1 MAYQARTYEDAGG
14 IIMTQELAIN
24 GGKPVRDKLLPYGHQ
39 WIDEEDIKAVI
50 EVLRSDWIT
59 QGPKVAEF
67 EKEFAKY
74 VVARYAVAVNSGTAA
89 LHGACFA
96 AEIVKRDE
104 VITTPITF
112 VASANCVIYQKGNP
126 IFADIDADTLN
137 IDPEEIKKKIT
148 KITKALIPVD
158 FSGLPVDLEEILHI
172 AKENNLI
179 VIEDASHALGATYKN
194 KKIGSIS
201 DMTIFSFHPVK
212 HITTGEGGMIT
223 TDNKEYYERLKLFR
237 THGITKEKDK
247 LLNYDGP
254 WYYEM
259 QELGYNYRLTDFQ
272 CALGMAQLKKIDKNV
287 QRRIEI
293 AQKYNEEFKDIEEIK
308 TPYSDSKN
316 STSAWHLYI
325 IQLNLEK
332 LKVSRR
338 EIFEAL
344 RAENIGI
351 NVHYIPIHLQPYYQ
365 KRFGYHLGDF
375 PKAEN
380 YYSRAITLP
389 IFPKMS
395 DKDINDEI
403 KAVKKVVNYYRR
415 RI

>member
-1 MAYQARTYEDAGG
+1 MAQD
-14 IIMTQELAIN
+14 LAIN

-74 VVARYAVAVNSGTAA
+74 VGARYAVAVNSGTAA
-89 LHGACFA
+89 LHAACFA
-96 AEIVKRDE
+96 AQIEKGDE

-112 VASANCVIYQKGNP
+112 AASANCVLYQGGTP
-126 IFADIDADTLN
+126 VFADIKEDTLN
-137 IDPEEIKKKIT
+137 IDPEEIKKKINQ
-148 KITKALIPVD
+148 KTKALIPVD
-158 FSGLPVDLEEILHI
+158 FTGLPVDLEKIQKI
-172 AKENNLI
+172 SRENNLI
-179 VIEDASHALGATYKN
+179 IIEDASHALGASYKGS
-194 KKIGSIS
+194 KIGSIS

-223 TDNKEYYERLKLFR
+223 TNNKKYYERLKLFR
-237 THGITKEKDK
+237 THGITKDKDK

-272 CALGMAQLKKIDKNV
+272 CALGLGQLKKIDKFI
-287 QRRIEI
+287 QRRREI
-293 AQKYNEEFKDIEEIK
+293 VKRYNSEFKDMQEIK
-308 TPYSDSKN
+308 ISEINPIDSN
-316 STSAWHLYI
+316 PVWHIYM
-325 IQLNLEK
+325 IQVNLEK
-332 LKVSRR
+332 LEVDRKK
-338 EIFEAL
+338 IYEAL
-344 RAENIGI
+344 RAENIGV
-351 NVHYIPIHLQPYYQ
+351 NVHYIPIHLQPYYR

-389 IFPKMS
+389 VFPKMS
-395 DKDINDEI
+395 DKDIDDVI
-403 KAVKKVVNYYRR
+403 KAVKKVINYYKK
-415 RI
+415 

>member
-1 MAYQARTYEDAGG
+1 
-14 IIMTQELAIN
+14 MTQELAIN

-67 EKEFAKY
+67 EKKFASY
-74 VVARYAVAVNSGTAA
+74 VDAKFAVAVNSGTAA
-89 LHGACFA
+89 LHAACFA
-96 AEIVKRDE
+96 VQIEKGDE

-112 VASANCVIYQKGNP
+112 AASANCVLYQGGTP
-126 IFADIDADTLN
+126 VFADIDENTLN
-137 IDPEEIKKKIT
+137 IDPVEIEKKIT
-148 KITKALIPVD
+148 KKTKTLIPVD
-158 FSGLPVDLEEILHI
+158 FTGRPVDLEKILQI
-172 AKENNLI
+172 AKDNKLI
-179 VIEDASHALGATYKN
+179 IIEDASHALGTTYKGS
-194 KKIGSIS
+194 KIGSIS
-201 DMTIFSFHPVK
+201 DMTVFSFHPVK

-223 TDNKEYYERLKLFR
+223 TNNEEYYERLKLFR

-259 QELGYNYRLTDFQ
+259 QGLGYNYRLTDFQ
-272 CALGMAQLKKIDKNV
+272 CALGLSQLKKIDRIN
-287 QRRIEI
+287 QRKIEI
-293 AQKYNEEFKDIEEIK
+293 AQKYNSKFQDMAEI
-308 TPYSDSKN
+308 TIPQINPVDSN
-316 STSAWHLYI
+316 PAWHIYV

-332 LKVSRR
+332 LKVGRR

-344 RAENIGI
+344 KVENIGV
-351 NVHYIPIHLQPYYQ
+351 NVHYIPVHLQPYYQ
-365 KRFGYHLGDF
+365 KTYNYHKGDF

-395 DKDINDEI
+395 DKDVDDVIM
-403 KAVKKVVNYYRR
+403 AVKKVIEYYKK
-415 RI
+415 

>member
-1 MAYQARTYEDAGG
+1 
-14 IIMTQELAIN
+14 MTQELAIN

-39 WIDEEDIKAVI
+39 WIDEEDIKTVI

-74 VVARYAVAVNSGTAA
+74 VEARYAVAVNSGTAA
-89 LHGACFA
+89 LHAACFA
-96 AEIVKRDE
+96 AQIEKGDE

-112 VASANCVIYQKGNP
+112 AASANCVLYQGGTP
-126 IFADIDADTLN
+126 VFADIKEDTLN
-137 IDPEEIKKKIT
+137 IDPEEIKKKINQ
-148 KITKALIPVD
+148 KTKALIPVD
-158 FSGLPVDLEEILHI
+158 FTGLPVDLKEIQEI
-172 AKENNLI
+172 AQKYNLI
-179 VIEDASHALGATYKN
+179 IIEDASHALGATYKGN
-194 KKIGSIS
+194 KIGSIS

-223 TDNKEYYERLKLFR
+223 TNNKEYYERLKLFR
-237 THGITKEKDK
+237 THGITKDKDK
-247 LLNYDGP
+247 LLKYDGP

-272 CALGMAQLKKIDKNV
+272 CALGLSQLKKIDRIIQ
-287 QRRIEI
+287 QRREI
-293 AQKYNEEFKDIEEIK
+293 VKKYNCEFKDMPEVKIPEVN
-308 TPYSDSKN
+308 PVDSKP
-316 STSAWHLYI
+316 AWHIYM

-332 LKVSRR
+332 LKVGRR

-344 RAENIGI
+344 RAENLGV

-365 KRFGYHLGDF
+365 KRFGYHKEDF
-375 PKAEN
+375 PEAEN
-380 YYSRAITLP
+380 YYSRVITLP

-395 DKDINDEI
+395 NKDIDDVVM
-403 KAVKKVVNYYRR
+403 AAKKVIDYYKR
-415 RI
+415 

>member
-50 EVLRSDWIT
+50 EVLHSDWIT

-74 VVARYAVAVNSGTAA
+74 VGARYAVAVNSGTAA
-89 LHGACFA
+89 LHTACFA
-96 AEIVKRDE
+96 AQIEKGDE

-112 VASANCVIYQKGNP
+112 AASANCVLYQGGTP
-126 IFADIDADTLN
+126 IFADIKEDTLN
-137 IDPEEIKKKIT
+137 IDPEEIKKKINQ
-148 KITKALIPVD
+148 KTKALIPVD
-158 FSGLPVDLEEILHI
+158 FAGLPVDLEEIQEI
-172 AKENNLI
+172 ARKYNLI
-179 VIEDASHALGATYKN
+179 IIEDASHALGATYKGS
-194 KKIGSIS
+194 KIGSIS

-223 TDNKEYYERLKLFR
+223 TNNKEYYERLKLFR
-237 THGITKEKDK
+237 THGITKDKDK
-247 LLNYDGP
+247 LLKYDGT

-272 CALGMAQLKKIDKNV
+272 CALGISQLKNIDKFLN
-287 QRRIEI
+287 RRREIVARYNNEFKNLKEI
-293 AQKYNEEFKDIEEIK
+293 AIPELNHI
-308 TPYSDSKN
+308 DSN
-316 STSAWHLYI
+316 PAWHLYV

-332 LKVSRR
+332 LKVGRR

-344 RAENIGI
+344 RAENIGV
-351 NVHYIPIHLQPYYQ
+351 NVHYIPVHLQTYYQ
-365 KRFGYHLGDF
+365 KRFGYNLGDF
-375 PKAEN
+375 PKAEK

-389 IFPKMS
+389 VFPKMT
-395 DKDINDEI
+395 DKDVDEVI
-403 KAVKKVVNYYRR
+403 MAAKKVINYYKK
-415 RI
+415 

>member
-1 MAYQARTYEDAGG
+1 
-14 IIMTQELAIN
+14 MTLELAIN
-24 GGKPVRDKLLPYGHQ
+24 GGKPVRDKILPYGHQ
-39 WIDEEDIKAVI
+39 WIDEEDIEAVSG
-50 EVLRSDWIT
+50 VLHSDWIT

-74 VVARYAVAVNSGTAA
+74 VDNKYAVAVSSGTAA
-89 LHGACFA
+89 LHDACFA
-96 AEIVKRDE
+96 AQIEKGDE
-104 VITTPITF
+104 AITSPITF
-112 VASANCVIYQKGNP
+112 AASANCVLYQGGTP

-137 IDPEEIKKKIT
+137 IDSVEIKKKIT
-148 KITKALIPVD
+148 KKTKILIPVD
-158 FSGLPVDLEEILHI
+158 FTGLPADLEKILQI
-172 AKENNLI
+172 ARKNNLI
-179 VIEDASHALGATYKN
+179 VIEDASHALGATYRN
-194 KKIGSIS
+194 RKIGSIS

-223 TDNKEYYERLKLFR
+223 TNNKEYYERLKLFR
-237 THGITKEKDK
+237 THGITKDKDK

-272 CALGMAQLKKIDKNV
+272 CALGLSQLKKIDRII
-287 QRRIEI
+287 RRRREI
-293 AQKYNEEFKDIEEIK
+293 VQKYNNEFKDLPEIK
-308 TPYSDSKN
+308 IPQINPVN
-316 STSAWHLYI
+316 SNPAWHIYM

-332 LKVSRR
+332 LKVGRR

-344 RAENIGI
+344 KAENIGV
-351 NVHYIPIHLQPYYQ
+351 NVHYIPVHLQPYYQ

-389 IFPKMS
+389 VFPKMS
-395 DKDINDEI
+395 DKDIDDVI
-403 KAVKKVVNYYRR
+403 KAVKKVINYCKK
-415 RI
+415 

>member
-1 MAYQARTYEDAGG
+1 MIQ
-14 IIMTQELAIN
+14 QLAIN

-50 EVLRSDWIT
+50 DVLRSDWIT

-67 EKEFAKY
+67 EKEFARY
-74 VVARYAVAVNSGTAA
+74 VGARYAVAVNSGTAA
-89 LHGACFA
+89 LHAACFA
-96 AEIVKRDE
+96 ARIEKGDE

-112 VASANCVIYQKGNP
+112 AASANCVLYQGGTP
-126 IFADIDADTLN
+126 VFADIDENTLN
-137 IDPEEIKKKIT
+137 IAPVKIKKKIT
-148 KITKALIPVD
+148 KKTKALIPVD
-158 FSGLPVDLEEILHI
+158 FTGLPVDLEKILQI
-172 AKENNLI
+172 AKDNNSI
-179 VIEDASHALGATYKN
+179 IIEDASHALGATYKDS
-194 KKIGSIS
+194 KIGSIS

-223 TDNKEYYERLKLFR
+223 TNNKEYYERLKLFR
-237 THGITKEKDK
+237 THGITKDKDK

-272 CALGMAQLKKIDKNV
+272 CALGLNQLKKIDRII
-287 QRRIEI
+287 QRRRKIVK
-293 AQKYNEEFKDIEEIK
+293 KYNYEFKDIPEIK
-308 TPYSDSKN
+308 ISQINPTDSN
-316 STSAWHLYI
+316 PTWHIYM

-338 EIFEAL
+338 NIFEAL
-344 RAENIGI
+344 RAENIGV
-351 NVHYIPIHLQPYYQ
+351 NVHYIPVHLQPYYQ
-365 KRFGYHLGDF
+365 NRFGYRRGDF

-389 IFPKMS
+389 VFPKMS
-395 DKDINDEI
+395 DKDIDDVVA
-403 KAVKKVVNYYRR
+403 AVKKVINYYKK
-415 RI
+415 

>member
-1 MAYQARTYEDAGG
+1 
-14 IIMTQELAIN
+14 MTQELAIN

-74 VVARYAVAVNSGTAA
+74 VGARYAVAVNSGTAA
-89 LHGACFA
+89 LHAACFA
-96 AEIVKRDE
+96 AQIEKGDE

-112 VASANCVIYQKGNP
+112 AASANCVLYQAGTP

-148 KITKALIPVD
+148 KKTRALIPVD
-158 FSGLPVDLEEILHI
+158 FTGPPVNLEKILQI
-172 AKENNLI
+172 AKDNNLVI
-179 VIEDASHALGATYKN
+179 IEDASHALGATYKDS
-194 KKIGSIS
+194 KIGSSS

-223 TDNKEYYERLKLFR
+223 TNNKEYYERLKLFR
-237 THGITKEKDK
+237 THGITKDKDK

-272 CALGMAQLKKIDKNV
+272 CALGLGQLKKIDKFI
-287 QRRIEI
+287 QRRREI
-293 AQKYNEEFKDIEEIK
+293 VKKYNSEFKDISEIK
-308 TPYSDSKN
+308 IPEINPIDPN
-316 STSAWHLYI
+316 PVWHIYM
-325 IQLNLEK
+325 IQLNLDR
-332 LKVSRR
+332 LKVDRR

-344 RAENIGI
+344 RAENIGV
-351 NVHYIPIHLQPYYQ
+351 NVHYIPVHLQPYYQ
-365 KRFGYHLGDF
+365 KRFGYRRGDF

-389 IFPKMS
+389 VFPKMS
-395 DKDINDEI
+395 EKDIDDVVS
-403 KAVKKVVNYYRR
+403 AVKKVINYYKK
-415 RI
+415 

>member
-1 MAYQARTYEDAGG
+1 
-14 IIMTQELAIN
+14 MTQELAIN

-39 WIDEEDIKAVI
+39 WIDEEDIKAVS
-50 EVLRSDWIT
+50 EVLHSDWIT

-74 VVARYAVAVNSGTAA
+74 VGARYAVAVNSGTAA
-89 LHGACFA
+89 LHTACFA
-96 AEIVKRDE
+96 AQIEKGDE

-112 VASANCVIYQKGNP
+112 AASANCVLYQGGIP
-126 IFADIDADTLN
+126 VFADIDADTLN

-148 KITKALIPVD
+148 KKTKALIPVD
-158 FSGLPVDLEEILHI
+158 FTGLPVDLEKILQI
-172 AKENNLI
+172 AKDNNLVI
-179 VIEDASHALGATYKN
+179 IEDASHALGATYKDS
-194 KKIGSIS
+194 KIGNIS

-223 TDNKEYYERLKLFR
+223 TNNKEYYERLILFR

-247 LLNYDGP
+247 LLTDDSP

-272 CALGMAQLKKIDKNV
+272 CALGLSQLKKIDGII
-287 QRRIEI
+287 QRRREI
-293 AQKYNEEFKDIEEIK
+293 VKKYNSEFKDISEIK
-308 TPYSDSKN
+308 IPENNPFDSN
-316 STSAWHLYI
+316 PAWHIYM
-325 IQLNLEK
+325 IQLNLK
-332 LKVSRR
+332 RLKVGRR

-344 RAENIGI
+344 RAENIGV
-351 NVHYIPIHLQPYYQ
+351 NVHYIPVHLQPYYQ
-365 KRFGYHLGDF
+365 KKFGYNLGDF

-389 IFPKMS
+389 IFPKMT
-395 DKDINDEI
+395 DKDVDDVI
-403 KAVKKVVNYYRR
+403 KAVKKVIGYYKK
-415 RI
+415 

>member
-1 MAYQARTYEDAGG
+1 VAYQARTYEDAGG
-14 IIMTQELAIN
+14 LIMIQQLAIN

-50 EVLRSDWIT
+50 DVLRSDWIT

-67 EKEFAKY
+67 EKEFARY
-74 VVARYAVAVNSGTAA
+74 VGARYAVAVNSGTAA
-89 LHGACFA
+89 LHAACFA
-96 AEIVKRDE
+96 ARIEKGDE

-112 VASANCVIYQKGNP
+112 AASANCVLYQGGTP
-126 IFADIDADTLN
+126 VFADIKEDTLN
-137 IDPEEIKKKIT
+137 IDPEEIKKKINQ
-148 KITKALIPVD
+148 KTKALILVD
-158 FSGLPVDLEEILHI
+158 FTGLPVDLKEIQEI
-172 AKENNLI
+172 TREYNLVI
-179 VIEDASHALGATYKN
+179 IEDASHALGATYKDS
-194 KKIGSIS
+194 KIGSIS

-223 TDNKEYYERLKLFR
+223 TNNKEYYERLILFR
-237 THGITKEKDK
+237 THGITKERDK
-247 LLNYDGP
+247 LLNYEGP

-272 CALGMAQLKKIDKNV
+272 CALGLSQLKKIDSNLAK
-287 QRRIEI
+287 RREI
-293 AQKYNEEFKDIEEIK
+293 VKVYNSKFKDMPEIK
-308 TPYSDSKN
+308 IPENNPFDSN
-316 STSAWHLYI
+316 PAWHVYM
-325 IQLNLEK
+325 IQLNLERI
-332 LKVSRR
+332 KVGRR

-344 RAENIGI
+344 RAENIGV

-365 KRFGYHLGDF
+365 KKFGYHLGDF

-395 DKDINDEI
+395 DKDVYDVVR
-403 KAVKKVVNYYRR
+403 AVKKVIAYYKN
-415 RI
+415 

>member
-1 MAYQARTYEDAGG
+1 
-14 IIMTQELAIN
+14 MTQELAIN

-74 VVARYAVAVNSGTAA
+74 VGARYSVAVNSGTAA
-89 LHGACFA
+89 LHAACFA
-96 AEIVKRDE
+96 VQIEKGDE

-112 VASANCVIYQKGNP
+112 AASANCVLYQGGTP
-126 IFADIDADTLN
+126 IFADIKEDTLN
-137 IDPEEIKKKIT
+137 IDPEEIKKKINQ
-148 KITKALIPVD
+148 KTKAIIPVD
-158 FSGLPVDLEEILHI
+158 FTGLPVDLEGIQKI
-172 AKENNLI
+172 ARKYNLI
-179 VIEDASHALGATYKN
+179 IIEDASHALGATYKDS
-194 KKIGSIS
+194 KIGSIS
-201 DMTIFSFHPVK
+201 DMTVFSFHPVK

-223 TDNKEYYERLKLFR
+223 TNNKEYYERLKLFR
-237 THGITKEKDK
+237 THGITKDKDK

-272 CALGMAQLKKIDKNV
+272 CALGTTQLKKIDKNV

-293 AQKYNEEFKDIEEIK
+293 VRKYNEEFKDLEEIK
-308 TPYSDSKN
+308 IPYSDSKI

-332 LKVSRR
+332 LKVNRR

-344 RAENIGI
+344 RAENIGV
-351 NVHYIPIHLQPYYQ
+351 NVHYIPVHLQPYYQ
-365 KRFGYHLGDF
+365 KRFGYLQGDF

-395 DKDINDEI
+395 DKDVNGVI
-403 KAVKKVVNYYRR
+403 KAVKKVVNYYRWS
-415 RI
+415 I